1 MYCLLKDVCI
11 AIFFRSPSPHKCL
24 LETSFCGSKPTL
36 ADNLIEPSKPET
48 DDLEK
53 ILLKREADTTKALIP
68 ENIKVPIVGGNLKP
82 DPLDKPRRRG
92 REERKEIFKREV
104 EITKRFLEKVNI
116 EVGLLS
122 SYLSFS
128 KLLDISY
135 REMSR
140 SREIEFVTYN
150 YIILSGLYSIGN
162 YYIGNS
168 INIVRVR
175 HKHSNSLGMLQNL
188 FSFSISLILL
198 IEI

>member
-1 MYCLLKDVCI
+1 MLGDCSVEHQWQNVQALVGRQPRFRSVRQAFRRVGHVVQVINSISSIQSTNIYRVFQKFCTFFGTLSGLGCPKCNSTNVTRDV
-11 AIFFRSPSPHKCL
+11 ARSPSPHKCL

-68 ENIKVPIVGGNLKP
+68 ESIKVSMVDGNLKP

-116 EVGLLS
+116 QVH
-122 SYLSFS
+122 
-128 KLLDISY
+128 
-135 REMSR
+135 
-140 SREIEFVTYN
+140 
-150 YIILSGLYSIGN
+150 LY
-162 YYIGNS
+162 
-168 INIVRVR
+168 
-175 HKHSNSLGMLQNL
+175 HL
-188 FSFSISLILL
+188 
-198 IEI
+198 

>member
-1 MYCLLKDVCI
+1 MRKIKQELLI
-11 AIFFRSPSPHKCL
+11 NFLRRSPSPHKCL

-68 ENIKVPIVGGNLKP
+68 ESIKVPMVGGNLKP

-116 EVGLLS
+116 EVGSVCVKFLFF
-122 SYLSFS
+122 SY
-128 KLLDISY
+128 
-135 REMSR
+135 
-140 SREIEFVTYN
+140 
-150 YIILSGLYSIGN
+150 
-162 YYIGNS
+162 
-168 INIVRVR
+168 
-175 HKHSNSLGMLQNL
+175 
-188 FSFSISLILL
+188 LILL
-198 IEI
+198 YIREISWQYLRVFSRKLESFYFF

>member
-1 MYCLLKDVCI
+1 M
-11 AIFFRSPSPHKCL
+11 

-68 ENIKVPIVGGNLKP
+68 ESIKVSMVGGNLKP

-116 EVGLLS
+116 EVGLR
-122 SYLSFS
+122 LSFTLYTFFSVSLKIIS
-128 KLLDISY
+128 KCTFPAHGAPNEERNKKKI
-135 REMSR
+135 R
-140 SREIEFVTYN
+140 
-150 YIILSGLYSIGN
+150 
-162 YYIGNS
+162 
-168 INIVRVR
+168 
-175 HKHSNSLGMLQNL
+175 
-188 FSFSISLILL
+188 ISLHVETGTHHQ
-198 IEI
+198 EI

>member
-1 MYCLLKDVCI
+1 MRDYLALWIIRSGSGFWLEISGLERMICHREPRVRLTSVRLVCPS
-11 AIFFRSPSPHKCL
+11 RSPSPHKCL

-68 ENIKVPIVGGNLKP
+68 ESIKVSMVGGNLKP

-116 EVGLLS
+116 EVGQVLPLAFHCS
-122 SYLSFS
+122 
-128 KLLDISY
+128 
-135 REMSR
+135 
-140 SREIEFVTYN
+140 
-150 YIILSGLYSIGN
+150 
-162 YYIGNS
+162 
-168 INIVRVR
+168 
-175 HKHSNSLGMLQNL
+175 
-188 FSFSISLILL
+188 
-198 IEI
+198 

>member
-1 MYCLLKDVCI
+1 MCI
-11 AIFFRSPSPHKCL
+11 VISLRSPSPHKCL

-68 ENIKVPIVGGNLKP
+68 ESIKVPMVGGNLKP

-116 EVGLLS
+116 EVGS
-122 SYLSFS
+122 AC
-128 KLLDISY
+128 
-135 REMSR
+135 
-140 SREIEFVTYN
+140 
-150 YIILSGLYSIGN
+150 
-162 YYIGNS
+162 
-168 INIVRVR
+168 
-175 HKHSNSLGMLQNL
+175 
-188 FSFSISLILL
+188 
-198 IEI
+198 

>member
-1 MYCLLKDVCI
+1 MRKTSLKSRSIVWKRHKIYCFLTKDVFCI
-11 AIFFRSPSPHKCL
+11 VIFFRSPSPHKCL

-68 ENIKVPIVGGNLKP
+68 ESIKVPMVGGNLKP

-116 EVGLLS
+116 EVGLSVKL
-122 SYLSFS
+122 LSF
-128 KLLDISY
+128 
-135 REMSR
+135 
-140 SREIEFVTYN
+140 
-150 YIILSGLYSIGN
+150 IL
-162 YYIGNS
+162 
-168 INIVRVR
+168 
-175 HKHSNSLGMLQNL
+175 
-188 FSFSISLILL
+188 
-198 IEI
+198 

>member
-1 MYCLLKDVCI
+1 MLGDCPVEYQRQNVQALVGWQSRFWGVRQALRRVSHVVQVISNDAFKNSPYHSLNQLHTNI
-11 AIFFRSPSPHKCL
+11 YIPRSPSPHKCL

-68 ENIKVPIVGGNLKP
+68 DSIKVSMVDGNLKP

-116 EVGLLS
+116 QVTDERPSSLLRRIV
-122 SYLSFS
+122 
-128 KLLDISY
+128 ISH
-135 REMSR
+135 
-140 SREIEFVTYN
+140 
-150 YIILSGLYSIGN
+150 LHL
-162 YYIGNS
+162 
-168 INIVRVR
+168 INRC
-175 HKHSNSLGMLQNL
+175 QW
-188 FSFSISLILL
+188 
-198 IEI
+198 